1 MVAIGKSLMTGL
13 KVLLP
18 NEPSRGIDVGMTIV
32 IIIGGID
39 LSMGS
44 VVGLIIMGVSS
55 FWQMVIKG
63 LVIAAAV
70 VLDQAQSRLQ
80 ARVALAQE
88 SG

>member
-1 MVAIGKSLMTGL
+1 ML
-13 KVLLP
+13 
-18 NEPSRGIDVGMTIV
+18 
-32 IIIGGID
+32 
-39 LSMGS
+39 
-44 VVGLIIMGVSS
+44 
-55 FWQMVIKG
+55 IKG